1 MEKRIIYQ
9 ILSGITGAIVLGIL
23 LGYNLMIYGANNG
36 CFSFVDSLMGD
47 VGYMSCGPF
56 GLFVGTIAGAIIGVF
71 LSRVNWKKFF
81 NKK

>member
-1 MEKRIIYQ
+1 MENRIIYQ

-36 CFSFVDSLMGD
+36 CFSVIDSLMQSS
-47 VGYMSCGPF
+47 GYESCGAF
-56 GLFVGTIAGAIIGVF
+56 GFIIGIIVGAIIGVI
-71 LSRVNWKKFF
+71 LSRNWKKFF